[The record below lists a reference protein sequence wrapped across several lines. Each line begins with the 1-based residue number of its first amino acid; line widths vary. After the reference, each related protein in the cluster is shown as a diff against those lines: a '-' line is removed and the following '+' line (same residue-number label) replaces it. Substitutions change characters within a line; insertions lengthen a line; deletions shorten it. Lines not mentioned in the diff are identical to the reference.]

1 MSGLGT
7 PAVHRLPTEEKTL
20 TEHQTPVE
28 IAVAYIEAFGRRD
41 MAAAAQYVADD
52 IQFQSPMTQLSGAAV
67 YLEAVGQFAQAVA
80 GVEIISAAGD
90 EQQALIMYE
99 MKTVPF
105 GVLPAADHFVVAD
118 GKITVNRLVF
128 DTYPVRAAAQS

>member
-1 MSGLGT
+1 
-7 PAVHRLPTEEKTL
+7 
-20 TEHQTPVE
+20 
-28 IAVAYIEAFGRRD
+28 VAYIEAFGRRD
-41 MAAAAQYVADD
+41 MAAAGQYVAND
-52 IQFQSPMTQLSGAAV
+52 IQFQSPMTQLSGAEA

-80 GVEIISAAGD
+80 GIEIISAAGD

-105 GVLPAADHFVVAD
+105 GVLPAADHFVVVD

-128 DTYPVRAAAQS
+128 DTYPVRAAGR